1 MSQDAAHC
9 PGNKFYFSGDT
20 IYSYGSHFPIARHVT
35 NKRGSAVLLTT
46 RGYSATTAGHK
57 AVVARAC
64 QHLTVFH
71 VDHVT
76 RDTAEFH
83 RAQFDSYRAQ
93 YVALA
98 LLYTKR
104 EPPSR
109 AISPTF
115 KPWSLRPMLSRTS
128 LASASGYGCR
138 ILRKWLPSA
147 RQSKTVSKGAISVPN
162 GRPT

>member
-1 MSQDAAHC
+1 MRTKQVHPVDMVAHLWAHKSQDAAHC

-98 LLYTKR
+98 LLYTKA
-104 EPPSR
+104 R
-109 AISPTF
+109 AA
-115 KPWSLRPMLSRTS
+115 KPALSRRHS
-128 LASASGYGCR
+128 S
-138 ILRKWLPSA
+138 P
-147 RQSKTVSKGAISVPN
+147 
-162 GRPT
+162 GR